1 MLCNRQFIN
10 ISMPYILITTLTL
23 LYLLHY
29 SNTHSIPITRHQA
42 SLKQD
47 PSCTSVGPNNQ
58 TIIGFGNCGN
68 NLYYINV
75 NIGTSSPQ
83 QTLGLQFDTGSN
95 TLWVPTQL
103 VASQNTIFFN
113 TSLSSTFT
121 NTSNPGSITVLPCL
135 DSMSTNQE
143 CLALMEQMSF
153 SFKTH

>member
-10 ISMPYILITTLTL
+10 ISMTYFLIATLTFL
-23 LYLLHY
+23 CLLHY
-29 SNTHSIPITRHQA
+29 TNAHSIPITKRQA
-42 SLKQD
+42 TLKQG

-103 VASQNTIFFN
+103 VASQSTIFFN

-135 DSMSTNQE
+135 DSMSTDQE
-143 CLALMEQMSF
+143 CQAPMEQMSF
-153 SFKTH
+153 SFKIH